1 MSSDTKKK
9 FLELLREAETED
21 ELVKEVY
28 KLMVKEGI
36 KFRIIEGDEL
46 EAKIRL
52 FGYRL
57 FERIKLEGLSFAE
70 LVSATQKLL
79 KFIGQI
85 EEKTKLLDFDC
96 QDPIGDLGITF
107 DDIAG
112 QETVKEDL
120 EINYIYPFIFPKL
133 FTSKSQGIL
142 LYGPPGTGKTLLAR
156 AATAE
161 IKGAAFF
168 APSPGEL
175 RGKYEGETE
184 KNIDQLFKCAQAK
197 IDEPGSPYKFAII
210 FIDEFDSLAGAG
222 RETDPGM
229 RRSVNALL
237 QAMDGIKK
245 QPNVSVIAATNFP
258 TSIDAAILRRFGA
271 MIFVDLPDDESREW
285 LLRASLAE
293 NYSLPNVPETER
305 KKDLMKS
312 NIYLKNIKQW
322 GSRYCVIKT
331 EGGILTREKKEI
343 QIVDKKFIKK
353 IVNRTG
359 LTSEGEDVVKKIK
372 AGTYVDPD
380 DYEDKA
386 PMFGYSA
393 SDITKMMDIAVQK
406 ASFTALWGSFSETI
420 ILVLIEENP
429 KKKLVPS
436 EEKPLVPSEI
446 WYVAVP
452 PEDELGTYTAT
463 PEAQKEIKRKTKL
476 LSPNQQKKA
485 LNFSMCQ
492 EYIEKAVEE
501 YPSTIK
507 NAEYIKLLLYKYRV
521 AR

>member
-9 FLELLREAETED
+9 FLELLREAKAED
-21 ELVKEVY
+21 ELVKEVN
-28 KLMVKEGI
+28 KLMVQEGI
-36 KFRIIEGDEL
+36 KFLALEGDEL

-52 FGYRL
+52 FGYRM
-57 FERIKLEGLSFAE
+57 FERLKLEGLSFAE
-70 LVSATQKLL
+70 LHIATQKLL
-79 KFIGQI
+79 KFIGDL
-85 EEKTKLLDFDC
+85 EGKTKLLDFDC

-142 LYGPPGTGKTLLAR
+142 LYGPPGAGKTLLAR

-197 IDEPGSPYKFAII
+197 IDEPGSSYKFAII
-210 FIDEFDSLAGAG
+210 FIDEFDSLAGTG

-271 MIFVDLPDDESREW
+271 MVFVDLPDNESREW

-293 NYSLPNVPETER
+293 NYSLPGVPEQER

-312 NIYLKNIKQW
+312 NIYFENIKQW
-322 GSRYCVIKT
+322 GSKYCVVD
-331 EGGILTREKKEI
+331 KETL
-343 QIVDKKFIKK
+343 IVNKKFIDK
-353 IVNRTG
+353 IVDHTG
-359 LTSEGEDVVKKIK
+359 PTPEGQEIVKKIK

-380 DYEDKA
+380 EYEDKA
-386 PMFGYSA
+386 PIFGYSA

-406 ASFTALWGSFSETI
+406 ASFNALWGSFREEKKLVPSEEKT
-420 ILVLIEENP
+420 LVPREKKE

-436 EEKPLVPSEI
+436 EEKTLVPGEM

-476 LSPNQQKKA
+476 LSPEQQKKA
-485 LNFSMCQ
+485 LNFSLCQ
-492 EYIEKAVEE
+492 EDIEKAVEE